1 MTTAEQQAYKYKYRE
16 IKREKAVGER
26 KLIIINGGGSHEN
39 RVPLA
44 FLFKFSSSSSS
55 SSKLRSFS
63 LFSLQLQIS
72 NTTHL
77 KTLILFPKTTE
88 NKNTIPIV
96 LVSFTFNDSKCLR
109 MDGDKSI
116 SSFSKVSR

>member
-1 MTTAEQQAYKYKYRE
+1 MTTTMTTAGQQAYKYKYRE

-44 FLFKFSSSSSS
+44 FLFKFSSSS
-55 SSKLRSFS
+55 KLRSFS
-63 LFSLQLQIS
+63 LFPLQLQIS

-88 NKNTIPIV
+88 NKNTRPIV